1 MLDSVSKER
10 VLAELEQ
17 LDEKDLEEIQVF
29 VSELLLR
36 RKKKNGVLRLEDLQ
50 DLMFEGPE
58 DMSEQHDKYA
68 LQG

>member
-1 MLDSVSKER
+1 MLDSMSKER